1 MKKRYVPIITFT
13 VAMLLVGSIA
23 YAADRR
29 KKTKQIND
37 ESDNLSE
44 EALKVELLSASDV
57 QLKKTSSTL
66 STRVDMH
73 LDELTDNATENLVS
87 KVVTR

>member
-29 KKTKQIND
+29 KKTKQMSD

-57 QLKKTSSTL
+57 QQKKTAGTL
-66 STRVDMH
+66 STRGDTH
-73 LDELTDNATENLVS
+73 LDELTDGTTENLVS
-87 KVVTR
+87 KAVIR